1 MTCNGTINQTTMVCI
16 PKKTYLTDL
25 TNSSNFLIPDEKK
38 LADYE
43 KQQNLIVGPPEK
55 CAAEKPYAV
64 YGS

>member
-1 MTCNGTINQTTMVCI
+1 MVCI

-38 LADYE
+38 LSDYE
-43 KQQNLIVGPPEK
+43 NQQKLIVGPTEK
-55 CAAEKPYAV
+55 CPAEKPYAV